1 MAISADRVANETVH
15 ERDQLTP
22 GHGNHHDPGASS
34 QAPHDPY
41 ADAELQR
48 RHERTQAMIKK
59 AHEQLH

>member
-1 MAISADRVANETVH
+1 MTISSDRIANEVAP
-15 ERDQLTP
+15 ERDQRIP

-34 QAPHDPY
+34 RAVHDPY

-48 RHERTQAMIKK
+48 RHERTQVMIKK